1 MEIPPCVTADI
12 AILKCTSINKT
23 FLSKYETDDDNEI
36 QESDDY
42 DLQTLPEQFYSSMR
56 DVSKQLVQRHTVQY
70 D

>member
-12 AILKCTSINKT
+12 ATLKCTSINKT
-23 FLSKYETDDDNEI
+23 FLSEYETDDDYEI